1 MCVIWLDRQDC
12 PRSGVQLSVDNIQFN
27 TEPSR
32 LESALMLEPNWLNE
46 REQRAWRGWVD
57 ASRRVLAASDR
68 QLKTD
73 SGLTTDDYEVLVR
86 LSEADDRRMRM
97 SDLAESVTNS
107 PSRLS
112 QRIDRLSRDGVVE
125 RGRCDVDARVLWV
138 VLTDAGFQR
147 LREAA
152 SGHVEEVRRL
162 FIDRL
167 SADEIELL
175 ATLLPRLADSLA
187 ADD

>member
-1 MCVIWLDRQDC
+1 M
-12 PRSGVQLSVDNIQFN
+12 
-27 TEPSR
+27 
-32 LESALMLEPNWLNE
+32 
-46 REQRAWRGWVD
+46 
-57 ASRRVLAASDR
+57 
-68 QLKTD
+68 
-73 SGLTTDDYEVLVR
+73 TTKCWCGS
-86 LSEADDRRMRM
+86 SEADDRRMRM

-147 LREAA
+147 LRDAA

-175 ATLLPRLADSLA
+175 ATLLPRLADSLGRRRLTRQSLRKRDELGVDSDHDA
-187 ADD
+187 GDGGVRCTGNCGAPTGDAQMGLSRKIRNSRSVISV